1 MLVVSAVNSLTVIE
15 ITTQKIVNS
24 IKNCIYTALFLL
36 DDDLIACGGGN
47 GTVEIRSLLTLTM
60 IANGQTY
67 NTFHTDQ
74 GHRYP
79 LDLTYPDTQALYTI
93 PFAVKGFDYC
103 TMRNCFLSVS
113 VGGEVFLWNRS
124 AVPLAHINISFGVT
138 AASFFNGNGS
148 ILISAFEKLYIIDW
162 REFFE
167 NSFLPIGTMMDDFD
181 LRTEATHIVGDDSN
195 KPAPI
200 ILDQKTEKINEHAD
214 EIDISEIKYVNPI
227 FENLVVDIID
237 FPKRHFAP
245 PRPDEIEER
254 ILTLQY
260 SGFEIEDVIP
270 KEVKEEPRKRRSGRS
285 RRIPAVTRSL
295 APPPPRFQ
303 ILDEDEK
310 SEDTKSIS
318 RKKRKKIQQD
328 DSFYSRLNVRANQI
342 APPKHGTSVE
352 NPRFRVQLSQSIT
365 GIPTP
370 SLTSDRTPSVTITV
384 PLCELSNS
392 EDPSKSSMAQ
402 PSLSELEDNPQ
413 EVIENQPQD
422 SFQQNSQS
430 PVGQEVISSSSE
442 VQSRFQKLVET
453 GQTPSLVT
461 AESSYLT
468 EIPNSVPVDSI
479 STERKMRFPLSESA
493 SPPTIPPPGKSP
505 RGHRHIRDQNPE
517 KPGGQGKSHNSLR
530 RLKWKR
536 LQHFSGDNE
545 AELIS
550 NESNELT
557 TSSRRGSIRTEN
569 ARYDRVTDRD
579 DMIFTSYRIDGFRQP
594 FGGFKFLKRNESFD
608 PPVVQVKKASCPRH
622 RSKSIPKSQRP
633 AIPTQI
639 PFSITN
645 NSFV

>member
-1 MLVVSAVNSLTVIE
+1 
-15 ITTQKIVNS
+15 
-24 IKNCIYTALFLL
+24 
-36 DDDLIACGGGN
+36 
-47 GTVEIRSLLTLTM
+47 
-60 IANGQTY
+60 
-67 NTFHTDQ
+67 
-74 GHRYP
+74 
-79 LDLTYPDTQALYTI
+79 
-93 PFAVKGFDYC
+93 
-103 TMRNCFLSVS
+103 
-113 VGGEVFLWNRS
+113 
-124 AVPLAHINISFGVT
+124 
-138 AASFFNGNGS
+138 
-148 ILISAFEKLYIIDW
+148 
-162 REFFE
+162 
-167 NSFLPIGTMMDDFD
+167 
-181 LRTEATHIVGDDSN
+181 
-195 KPAPI
+195 
-200 ILDQKTEKINEHAD
+200 
-214 EIDISEIKYVNPI
+214 
-227 FENLVVDIID
+227 
-237 FPKRHFAP
+237 
-245 PRPDEIEER
+245 
-254 ILTLQY
+254 
-260 SGFEIEDVIP
+260 
-270 KEVKEEPRKRRSGRS
+270 
-285 RRIPAVTRSL
+285 
-295 APPPPRFQ
+295 
-303 ILDEDEK
+303 
-310 SEDTKSIS
+310 
-318 RKKRKKIQQD
+318 
-328 DSFYSRLNVRANQI
+328 
-342 APPKHGTSVE
+342 
-352 NPRFRVQLSQSIT
+352 
-365 GIPTP
+365 
-370 SLTSDRTPSVTITV
+370 
-384 PLCELSNS
+384 
-392 EDPSKSSMAQ
+392 MAQ